1 MGAPRAGPYAPRVS
15 IAAQPRASGVG
26 ELIRT
31 WRRRRNLSQLEL
43 SLDSAISARH
53 LSFVE
58 TGRANPSREMVLH
71 LCERLEIPLRE
82 RNSLLL
88 AAGFAPLYAERALDH
103 EEMAPVRRALEHFLR
118 AHEPYPAVVVDGH
131 WNLISANDALDVLV
145 DGVAPDL
152 LAPPANGLRITLHP
166 EGMAPRILNFAQWS
180 SHMIRRLRRRAA
192 ITADLELE
200 RLYDEV
206 KQYPDVALE
215 APAGESEAS
224 EVVLPLRIRHGQG
237 DLAFLSTIS
246 TFGSAHDITLAE
258 LSVEAFYPANAATAQ
273 VLFDSIDSG

>member
-1 MGAPRAGPYAPRVS
+1 MS
-15 IAAQPRASGVG
+15 TAAQPRASGVG

-88 AAGFAPLYAERALDH
+88 AAGFAPLYPERALDH
-103 EEMAPVRRALEHFLR
+103 EEMAPIRGALEHFLR

-152 LAPPANGLRITLHP
+152 LTPPANGLRITLHP
-166 EGMAPRILNFAQWS
+166 QGMAPRILNFAQWS

-206 KQYPDVALE
+206 KLYPDVALE

-224 EVVLPLRIRHGQG
+224 EVVLPLRIRHSKG

-258 LSVEAFYPANAATAQ
+258 LSVEAFYPANAATAK

>member
-1 MGAPRAGPYAPRVS
+1 M
-15 IAAQPRASGVG
+15 G

-31 WRRRRNLSQLEL
+31 WRQRRNLSQLEL

-82 RNSLLL
+82 RNGLLL
-88 AAGFAPLYAERALDH
+88 AAGFAPLYSERSLDH
-103 EEMAPVRRALEHFLR
+103 DEMAPVRSALEHFLR

-131 WNLISANDALDVLV
+131 WNLISANDALGVLV
-145 DGVAPDL
+145 DGVAPGL

-166 EGMAPRILNFAQWS
+166 DGMAPRILNFAQWS
-180 SHMIRRLRRRAA
+180 SHLIRRLRRRAA

-200 RLYDEV
+200 RLYEEV
-206 KQYPDVALE
+206 REYPDVELRD
-215 APAGESEAS
+215 AGSDSEAS
-224 EVVLPLRIRHGQG
+224 EIVLPLRIRHSSG

-258 LSVEAFYPANAATAQ
+258 LSVEAFYPASAATAN
-273 VLFDSIDSG
+273 VLFDAIGSG